1 MPHQLSLFEE
11 PPEYLI
17 PHALFFALLPD
28 DKAAGDAAH
37 LVRHLRG
44 QRLRLQKPLEPQR
57 LHVTLCGLG
66 GYVGQM
72 PPRLLTHADTAV
84 TALRTDPFPVSFD
97 RLHGANGRLLLRPSS
112 AAPLHDFGSRLRTTL
127 IKAGL
132 RRWLRW
138 RFSPHMTLSYAAED
152 LPETQIDPV
161 TWTVRDFV
169 LVESLQG
176 LHQHIRRGQWP
187 LH

>member
-11 PPEYLI
+11 PPDAR
-17 PHALFFALLPD
+17 HALFFALMPD

-37 LVRHLRG
+37 LVHSLRR
-44 QRLRLQKPLEPQR
+44 QRLRLQKPLEPAR

-66 GYVGQM
+66 GFVGQM
-72 PPRLLTHADTAV
+72 PPHLFAHADAAV
-84 TALRTDPFPVSFD
+84 AAVRMDPFPVAFD
-97 RLHGANGRLLLRPSS
+97 RIHALNGRLSLRPSS
-112 AAPLHDFGSRLRTTL
+112 AGPLHDFGSQLRATL
-127 IKAGL
+127 IKGGL

-152 LPETQIDPV
+152 MAEVQVDPV
-161 TWTVRDFV
+161 AWTVRDFV

-176 LHQHIRRGQWP
+176 LHRHIRRGAWP